1 MITTTI
7 LLIIFC
13 LGGYKTGEILV
24 KIINKYMFKKTKE
37 KDYVFCED
45 CGIAIKREKAYE
57 VEENFYRNIPGD
69 IKNMTKKYYC
79 EKHKKPYDFK
89 KLSDPFF
96 GKPEYYKTMIEVDEK
111 GKVIK

>member
-1 MITTTI
+1 
-7 LLIIFC
+7 
-13 LGGYKTGEILV
+13 
-24 KIINKYMFKKTKE
+24 MFKKIKE
-37 KDYVFCED
+37 IIVKKDYVFCED

-79 EKHKKPYDFK
+79 EKHKKPYDIK
-89 KLSDPFF
+89 KVLDIFL
-96 GKPEYYKTMIEVDEK
+96 GKPEYYKTMVEVDEK

>member
-1 MITTTI
+1 
-7 LLIIFC
+7 
-13 LGGYKTGEILV
+13 
-24 KIINKYMFKKTKE
+24 
-37 KDYVFCED
+37 
-45 CGIAIKREKAYE
+45 
-57 VEENFYRNIPGD
+57 
-69 IKNMTKKYYC
+69 MTKKYYC